1 MTRII
6 SLILILC
13 SLVSADHK
21 AYSQEDRSEYMKL
34 VLRADSLMRT
44 QSWAAAARVY
54 MQALRT
60 EPGNGLNPLLM
71 CNLGMCLNEAGEVN
85 DAIETLS
92 DARRMMPRSVT
103 AALNRAHVFRAAGL
117 YDEAYGD
124 LSDALEI
131 DSTLVEPRLI
141 RGMIALRT
149 DSIDSARRDFIFLSH
164 LDGDDAHMA
173 AATGNA
179 LLYMAL
185 GEYLNAIPPL
195 STLIEKNP
203 ADVDWLSRRAL
214 CRILTGDPAGASEDI
229 AEAMRYSPENGE
241 LYLYRAMLGKLRFR
255 NEEAKYDSR
264 HAITLGLD
272 PDHVEAML
280 KLVE

>member
-1 MTRII
+1 MARII
-6 SLILILC
+6 SILLIIC
-13 SLVSADHK
+13 SAASFYHK
-21 AYSQEDRSEYMKL
+21 SYGQEDRSEYMNL
-34 VLRADSLMRT
+34 VFRADSLMKI
-44 QSWAAAARVY
+44 QSWQAASVAYR
-54 MQALRT
+54 QALRS

-71 CNLGMCLNEAGEVN
+71 CNLGMCLNEAGDVN
-85 DAIETLS
+85 AAIETLS

-103 AALNRAHVFRAAGL
+103 AALNRAQVFRSAGL

-124 LSDALEI
+124 LSDALEL
-131 DSTLVEPRLI
+131 DSTLVEPRLL

-149 DSIDSARRDFIFLSH
+149 DSIESARRDFMFLSNME
-164 LDGDDAHMA
+164 GDEAHIA
-173 AATGNA
+173 AATGNS

-195 STLIEKNP
+195 STLIEKTP
-203 ADVDWLSRRAL
+203 TDVDWRSRRAL

-229 AEAMRYSPENGE
+229 AEAMRYSPENAE
-241 LYLYRAMLGKLRFR
+241 LYLYRAMLDKLRFR

-280 KLVE
+280 NLVE